1 LAALEQRSPP
11 VAVVHL
17 ARRANGDAVLQSF
30 LKSYFE
36 LSPGI
41 EHDLIVVLK
50 GYEHDLRAKELA
62 LNALRP
68 HRAMTLEFPDDGL
81 DLDAYRAAVN
91 AFDYSYYCFVNS
103 FSRPTAEGWLRQMMH
118 WAQQPR
124 VGIVG
129 ATGSY
134 QSVFADEVD
143 ALTNVFVHHLGKLSK
158 GAHSDPRS
166 GGEWSRAPTSPRAP
180 ELGQATG
187 IVRLPGRLWRATTFY
202 LWRLDRCMRALW
214 HFAAFPNAHIRTNGF
229 ILSRQVISRMCWPPT
244 TTKFDAYTFESGRR
258 GITAQ
263 VVRMGLE
270 PVVVGRN
277 GRGYFRA
284 EWPGSDTFWQGDQDN
299 LLISD
304 NQTQQYAL
312 GPLELRRLLCR
323 HAWRHLSTPNV

>member
-1 LAALEQRSPP
+1 MILE
-11 VAVVHL
+11 
-17 ARRANGDAVLQSF
+17 
-30 LKSYFE
+30 
-36 LSPGI
+36 I
-41 EHDLIVVLK
+41 
-50 GYEHDLRAKELA
+50 
-62 LNALRP
+62 
-68 HRAMTLEFPDDGL
+68 PDDGL
-81 DLDAYRAAVN
+81 DVDAYRAAVN

-124 VGIVG
+124 IGIVG

-143 ALTNVFVHHLGKLSK
+143 ALTDVFIHHLGKLSK
-158 GAHSDPRS
+158 GAYSDARS
-166 GGEWSRAPTSPRAP
+166 GGESSRAPASPRAP
-180 ELGQATG
+180 ELGQAAG

-202 LWRLDRCMRALW
+202 LSRLDRFMRALW

-229 ILSRQVISRMCWPPT
+229 ILSRQVISQMYWPPT
-244 TTKFDAYTFESGRR
+244 TTKFDAYTLESGRR

-284 EWPGSDTFWQGDQDN
+284 EWPGSDTFWQGKQDN

-304 NQTQQYAL
+304 NQTQQYTL
-312 GPLELRRLLCR
+312 GSLELRRLLCR